1 MRAKSQKGRRSM
13 SDKNNISWD
22 FLGDRKVFAEIF
34 NHVIH
39 GGQPVIRPENL
50 SEADPKLVA
59 YVSSMHLK
67 QTEGRERDLLKNY
80 AAMQDGQMVYL
91 MLAIESRSE
100 IDYGMPFRV
109 MEYDVWEYK
118 KQVRDIAR
126 NRGGRVE
133 PFTAYLKK
141 GELLTPVITL
151 VVYLGTDRWDA
162 PRSLQEMLNIGN
174 DPRLKK
180 FIGDYPLLLLEP
192 AAMTDE
198 EVADFKTE
206 FWNVIQMLRYANNTA
221 LLQSLIS
228 NHESF
233 QNLSQSATAFINA
246 LTGIQIPQKSKEGT
260 SNMVPVFEKLK
271 QECREEG
278 RVEGREEEKA
288 SIIASMINYYQKL
301 KMSEDGM
308 TDILVNV
315 FSLSPE
321 DAAKRILQARIG

>member
-1 MRAKSQKGRRSM
+1 M

-91 MLAIESRSE
+91 MLAIESQSE

-118 KQVRDIAR
+118 KQVREIAK
-126 NRGGRVE
+126 NRGGQVE

-151 VVYLGTDRWDA
+151 VVYLGTERWDA

-174 DPRLKK
+174 DPTLKK

-198 EVADFKTE
+198 EVANFKTE
-206 FWNVIQMLRYANNTA
+206 FWNVVQMLRYSKNTA
-221 LLQSLIS
+221 LLQSLICD
-228 NHESF
+228 NESF
-233 QNLSQSATAFINA
+233 QNLSHNATAFINA
-246 LTGIQIPQKSKEGT
+246 LTGIQIPQKSKEGA
-260 SNMVPVFEKLK
+260 SNMVPVFE
-271 QECREEG
+271 
-278 RVEGREEEKA
+278 
-288 SIIASMINYYQKL
+288 N
-301 KMSEDGM
+301 
-308 TDILVNV
+308 
-315 FSLSPE
+315 
-321 DAAKRILQARIG
+321 